1 MLEGVEEWRV
11 KTHDSEIHLS
21 LLAGDFACVI
31 FLVFLLLQVFELV
44 GGRAVIYRGVLGVEN
59 GSFWRDVETDGTF
72 QGFLLGIRVGSRM
85 FIEEAMVPSLYEE
98 PKK

>member
-1 MLEGVEEWRV
+1 VLEGVEEWRV

-44 GGRAVIYRGVLGVEN
+44 VGRVVIYRGILGVEKWEFLERCRN
-59 GSFWRDVETDGTF
+59 RRDFPGVSAGYTSW
-72 QGFLLGIRVGSRM
+72 V
-85 FIEEAMVPSLYEE
+85 
-98 PKK
+98 